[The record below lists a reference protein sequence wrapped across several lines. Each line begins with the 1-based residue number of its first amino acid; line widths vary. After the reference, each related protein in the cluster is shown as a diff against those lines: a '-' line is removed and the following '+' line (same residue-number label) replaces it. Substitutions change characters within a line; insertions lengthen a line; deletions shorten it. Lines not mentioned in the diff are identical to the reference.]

1 MNYFTAG
8 VNLQWEI
15 WNWRR
20 TKQKTEQVTLGIQ
33 QIDLQNR
40 QMMKNIEQE
49 IEEAYKYLI
58 ATKEQIVLQKKIV
71 AQEKERYRM
80 VSQKFEQGMAT
91 SLDMSDAEKK
101 LTEAELL
108 LQKDYVEWRQYQLQL
123 DYATGL
129 IGKK

>member
-1 MNYFTAG
+1 M
-8 VNLQWEI
+8 
-15 WNWRR
+15 
-20 TKQKTEQVTLGIQ
+20 
-33 QIDLQNR
+33 
-40 QMMKNIEQE
+40 
-49 IEEAYKYLI
+49 
-58 ATKEQIVLQKKIV
+58 
-71 AQEKERYRM
+71 AQEKERYRIAGR
-80 VSQKFEQGMAT
+80 KFEQGMAT